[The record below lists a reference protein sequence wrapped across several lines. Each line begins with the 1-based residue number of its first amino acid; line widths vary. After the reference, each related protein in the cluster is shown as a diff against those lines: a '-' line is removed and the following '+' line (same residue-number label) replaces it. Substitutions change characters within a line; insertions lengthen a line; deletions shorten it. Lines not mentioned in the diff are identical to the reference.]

1 MMIHLTP
8 IQTIITIMALSCGI
22 IITRFLPFILFPENK
37 KTPRFVKYLGNVLPP
52 AMMGLLVI
60 YCFKGI
66 SVLKAPYGLPEL
78 IAAVCV
84 ISIHL
89 WKRNV
94 LISISAGTV
103 VYMALV
109 QLVF

>member
-1 MMIHLTP
+1 MYLTP
-8 IQTIITIMALSCGI
+8 LQTFITIVALGMGT

-37 KTPRFVKYLGNVLPP
+37 KTPKFVKYLGNVLPP
-52 AMMGLLVI
+52 AMIGLLVV

-66 SVLKAPYGLPEL
+66 SVVSAPYGLPEL
-78 IAAVCV
+78 LATVCV
-84 ISIHL
+84 IGLHL

-94 LISISAGTV
+94 LISISVGTV
-103 VYMALV
+103 LYMVLV